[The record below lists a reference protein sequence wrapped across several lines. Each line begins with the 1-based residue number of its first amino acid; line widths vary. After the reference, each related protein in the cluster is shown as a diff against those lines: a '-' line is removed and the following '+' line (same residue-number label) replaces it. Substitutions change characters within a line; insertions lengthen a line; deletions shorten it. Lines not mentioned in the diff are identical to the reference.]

1 TGSWKHMASSVP
13 TSCPMRL
20 FAVSSAIPESEYA
33 APFCSYACAVRSLLD
48 RPSSVR
54 QHDQLRNRISSGP
67 YDGVL
72 LKCDSQLFRRIQCQP
87 QDKEAFFA
95 GPLIRRVYA
104 NAGKHC

>member
-1 TGSWKHMASSVP
+1 YGRPVRLRGSPTLSLWYRWQTGSWKHMASSVP

-72 LKCDSQLFRRIQCQP
+72 LKCDSQLF
-87 QDKEAFFA
+87 
-95 GPLIRRVYA
+95 
-104 NAGKHC
+104 